1 MQADFAKL
9 LDAEIA
15 KSWYDR
21 RFSILKKLYDAQQR
35 QVQRQDARLAIWFVG
50 ALYILFSITDALL
63 IGDVIFYAVLSRLA
77 IGAVYILCIGLQIR
91 RNVDA
96 ALVELQCALGV
107 VVGYASW
114 LLLTVF
120 SAHSAN
126 VSYYLAYG
134 TVFMMVSNLFFNFRF
149 RVALLASGLITV
161 IFFVSTLLFFQFPF
175 QYYVAI
181 GSLYVLSFVLT
192 IFINW
197 KLNLERYRVFL
208 NSMRAEIRQKQ
219 ATERG
224 EELLK
229 LSTTDALTGL
239 LNRRAIDQLLS
250 EFWGAWKER
259 SAAFGVIL
267 IDIDYFKMF
276 NDYYGHQKGDAC
288 LVAVARVM
296 EEVAARHGC
305 RIGRFG
311 GEEFIILLLSETEAQ
326 IAAVAEDV
334 RGSIQ
339 VLKIPHEARLDHL
352 ATVTVSIGAAFCRGI
367 AADKPERIVTGA
379 DRALYLAKDS
389 NRNCVKLF
397 DERLF
402 GTNSTQ
408 DSVIEAMRSAIEQ
421 DRVSLVYQPIWDVAA
436 GRIRAAEALMRLS
449 AADGTAISPAL
460 FIPVAERTG
469 AIVDLGIWACRQAC
483 RQLSLTEAIP
493 TISVNVSAVQLRR
506 PNFVETVGAILR
518 EAKVAPHRLAIEI
531 TEGLEIETDSAV
543 AETIAALKRLGV
555 QIWLDDF
562 GTGFAGL
569 SCLSRISFDTV
580 KVDRLF
586 VQASDTPRGAKM
598 LKDIITLVQNSGQN
612 IVVEGVE
619 TGEQVA
625 LLKQY
630 GVGLLQGFYF
640 NRPMSADALGLLAA
654 RGDRLALGAAVA

>member
-1 MQADFAKL
+1 M
-9 LDAEIA
+9 
-15 KSWYDR
+15 
-21 RFSILKKLYDAQQR
+21 
-35 QVQRQDARLAIWFVG
+35 QRQDARLAIWFVG
-50 ALYILFSITDALL
+50 ALYILFSITDAIL

-77 IGAVYILCIGLQIR
+77 IGAVYILCIGVQIR

-96 ALVELQCALGV
+96 ALIELQCALGV
-107 VVGYASW
+107 VIGYASW

-149 RVALLASGLITV
+149 RVALLTSGLITV
-161 IFFVSTLLFFQFPF
+161 IFFVSTLMFFAFPF

-197 KLNLERYRVFL
+197 KLNRERYRVFL
-208 NSMRAEIRQKQ
+208 NSMRAEIRQRQ

-239 LNRRAIDQLLS
+239 ANRRAIDQLLG
-250 EFWGAWKER
+250 EFWTAWTAR

-267 IDIDYFKMF
+267 VDIDYFKMF

-288 LVAVARVM
+288 LGAVARVM
-296 EEVAARHGC
+296 EGVASRHGC

-311 GEEFIILLLSETEAQ
+311 GEEFILLLEAETEAR
-326 IAAVAEDV
+326 IAAVAEDMRSSV
-334 RGSIQ
+334 Q
-339 VLKIPHEARLDHL
+339 ALQIPHEARLDHL
-352 ATVTVSIGAAFCRGI
+352 ATVTVSIGAAFCRQI
-367 AADKPERIVTGA
+367 AADKPERIITAA

-402 GTNSTQ
+402 GANSTQ
-408 DSVIEAMRSAIEQ
+408 DSVTEALRSAIEQ
-421 DRVSLVYQPIWDVAA
+421 ERVSLVYQPIWDVAA
-436 GRIRAAEALMRLS
+436 GRILAVEALMRLYD
-449 AADGTAISPAL
+449 ADGSAISPGA

-469 AIVDLGIWACRQAC
+469 AIVELGTWAFRQAC
-483 RQLSLTEAIP
+483 RQLGRTEAIP
-493 TISVNVSAVQLRR
+493 TISVNVSAVQLGR
-506 PNFVETVGAILR
+506 PNFVETLAAILAEER
-518 EAKVAPHRLAIEI
+518 IAPHRLAVEI

-598 LKDIITLVQNSGQN
+598 LKDIVTLVQNSGQN

-619 TGEQVA
+619 TGDQVE

-630 GVGLLQGFYF
+630 GVRLLQGFYF

-654 RGDRLALGAAVA
+654 KGGRLAPGTAG